1 MEGQKGREQK
11 DWLRGGEVIGRTE
24 GYGAMGLAV
33 CGLGNGRAEG
43 QEAIGLAVWGLGSA
57 KGHIL
62 GCLG

>member
-1 MEGQKGREQK
+1 
-11 DWLRGGEVIGRTE
+11 
-24 GYGAMGLAV
+24 MGSAV
-33 CGLGNGRAEG
+33 CGLGYGRAEG